1 MNNETYTAPVV
12 SVVMTEGYGFMEN
25 VQSWGVYDEK
35 GNKTGGGR
43 VKEQGEEDLE
53 LEFDSKQT
61 GWDLWEEEEEL
72 WP

>member
-1 MNNETYTAPVV
+1 MNNKTYTAPVV

-43 VKEQGEEDLE
+43 VKEQGDEDLE
-53 LEFDSKQT
+53 LDSKQT
-61 GWDLWEEEEEL
+61 GWDLWEEEEER

>member
-1 MNNETYTAPVV
+1 MNNKTYTAPVV

-25 VQSWGVYDEK
+25 VQAWGVYDEK

>member
-1 MNNETYTAPVV
+1 MNNKTYTAPVV

-43 VKEQGEEDLE
+43 VKEQGEEDLK

>member
-1 MNNETYTAPVV
+1 MNNKTYTAPVV
-12 SVVMTEGYGFMEN
+12 SVVMTEGCGFMEN

-53 LEFDSKQT
+53 LELDTKQT
-61 GWDLWEEEEEL
+61 GWDLWEEEEER

>member
-1 MNNETYTAPVV
+1 MNNKTYTAPAV
-12 SVVMTEGYGFMEN
+12 SVVMTASYGFMEN

>member
-1 MNNETYTAPVV
+1 MNNKTYTAPAV
-12 SVVMTEGYGFMEN
+12 SVVMTAGHGFMEN

-43 VKEQGEEDLE
+43 VKEQGEKDDFE
-53 LEFDSKQT
+53 LDSKQT

>member
-43 VKEQGEEDLE
+43 VKEQGKEDLE

>member
-1 MNNETYTAPVV
+1 MNNKTYTAPAV
-12 SVVMTEGYGFMEN
+12 SVVMTGGCGFMKN

-35 GNKTGGGR
+35 GNKIGGGR
-43 VKEQGEEDLE
+43 VKEQGEKDDFE
-53 LEFDSKQT
+53 LDSKQT

>member
-1 MNNETYTAPVV
+1 MNNKTYTAPVV

-61 GWDLWEEEEEL
+61 GWDLWEEEEER

>member
-1 MNNETYTAPVV
+1 MNNKTYTAPAV
-12 SVVMTEGYGFMEN
+12 SVVMTGGCGFMEN

-35 GNKTGGGR
+35 GNKIGGGI
-43 VKEQGEEDLE
+43 VKEQVEEDLE
-53 LEFDSKQT
+53 LELDTKQT

>member
-1 MNNETYTAPVV
+1 MNNKTYTAPVV

>member
-1 MNNETYTAPVV
+1 MNNKTYTAPVV

-25 VQSWGVYDEK
+25 VQTWGVYDEK

>member
-1 MNNETYTAPVV
+1 MNNKTYTAPAV
-12 SVVMTEGYGFMEN
+12 SVVMTAGHGFMEN

-53 LEFDSKQT
+53 IEFDSKQT